1 MRLEDLNASDDGRL
15 ASPSAERN
23 REPIAEVLAQ
33 VLPQS
38 GLVLE
43 VGSGTGEHA
52 VHFARAMP
60 HLTWQP
66 SEQDAACLRSISSWI
81 AVEAQTNV
89 RPPLSLDVANAQ
101 WPIAAADAIIC
112 INMIHIAPWSAT
124 QALLRGA
131 KRILP
136 IGGLLCL
143 YGPYR
148 VAGKHTSAS
157 NRAFD
162 AQLRAMN
169 SDWGVRDLDA
179 VSNEA
184 RALNS

>member
-1 MRLEDLNASDDGRL
+1 
-15 ASPSAERN
+15 
-23 REPIAEVLAQ
+23 
-33 VLPQS
+33 
-38 GLVLE
+38 
-43 VGSGTGEHA
+43 
-52 VHFARAMP
+52 
-60 HLTWQP
+60 
-66 SEQDAACLRSISSWI
+66 
-81 AVEAQTNV
+81 
-89 RPPLSLDVANAQ
+89 
-101 WPIAAADAIIC
+101 
-112 INMIHIAPWSAT
+112 MIHIAPWSAT

-184 RALNS
+184 RALKVEFERSFQMPSNNLIAVLGNPRETAERERCSLRLA